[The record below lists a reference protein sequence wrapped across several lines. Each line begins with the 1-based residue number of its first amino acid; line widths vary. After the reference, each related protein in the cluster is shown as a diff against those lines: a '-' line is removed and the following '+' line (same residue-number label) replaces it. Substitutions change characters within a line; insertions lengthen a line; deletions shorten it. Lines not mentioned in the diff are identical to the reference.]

1 MKGLTDEQ
9 EEQYEKQLAQL
20 DSKALLA
27 TIAAELGQIRM
38 LLQDDATSPTDERE
52 AHMYQCQMCGDVVG
66 KDERRDHG
74 LTRHKAPPD
83 LALESFD
90 KV

>member
-38 LLQDDATSPTDERE
+38 LLQDEPQSPTDGRE
-52 AHMYQCQMCGDVVG
+52 ATMYKCKMCGELVG
-66 KDERRDHG
+66 ADERRDHG

>member
-1 MKGLTDEQ
+1 MREPTEDEK
-9 EEQYEKQLAQL
+9 EQYEKQLAQL

-38 LLQDDATSPTDERE
+38 LLQDESESPTNGSE
-52 AHMYQCQMCGDVVG
+52 AHMYQCQMCGEVVG
-66 KDERRDHG
+66 QDERRDHG

>member
-38 LLQDDATSPTDERE
+38 LLQYESENPTDERE
-52 AHMYQCQMCGDVVG
+52 AHMYQCQMCGEVVG
-66 KDERRDHG
+66 QDERRDHG

>member
-38 LLQDDATSPTDERE
+38 LLQDDAKSPTDERE
-52 AHMYQCQMCGDVVG
+52 AQMYQCQMCGEVVG
-66 KDERRDHG
+66 QDERRDHG
-74 LTRHKAPPD
+74 IVNHKAPPD